1 MFYISVISFNTTE
14 KYPLIIEN
22 SSYKKKIRFL
32 FWIARQV
39 GFQLMLAAFTASLWC
54 SFVARVAR
62 VSNVAYLWKYFSYVI
77 LYNELYLVLAM
88 KVAKEHHQESA
99 MS

>member
-22 SSYKKKIRFL
+22 SSYKKLRFL

-54 SFVARVAR
+54 SFVAQVAR

-77 LYNELYLVLAM
+77 LYNESYLELAM